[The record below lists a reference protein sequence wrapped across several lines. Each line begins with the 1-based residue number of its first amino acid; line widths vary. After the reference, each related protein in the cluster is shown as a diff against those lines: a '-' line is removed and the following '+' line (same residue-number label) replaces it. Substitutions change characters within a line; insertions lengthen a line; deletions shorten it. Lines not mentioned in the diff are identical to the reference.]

1 MAGGKMWRP
10 LLALCAVLVH
20 GVLVDSVSVNI
31 VNKLGEPLS
40 YDCEAGS
47 YADASMAPP
56 SGTLTD
62 SQKVTIYMGVQGSR
76 YCNFWFESWNSGD
89 LYQLEFH
96 VCHYHAEEP
105 DDVYEW
111 TFRKTG
117 IYLSDSDFKHQW
129 RITRSFAGY
138 TWSSE

>member
-62 SQKVTIYMGVQGSR
+62 SQKRSPMMSTNGRLGRLGFISPTPISSISGASLEALRVTLGVASESR
-76 YCNFWFESWNSGD
+76 VRPSSPTPLSWAVLNT
-89 LYQLEFH
+89 
-96 VCHYHAEEP
+96 V
-105 DDVYEW
+105 
-111 TFRKTG
+111 FRP
-117 IYLSDSDFKHQW
+117 
-129 RITRSFAGY
+129 
-138 TWSSE
+138 